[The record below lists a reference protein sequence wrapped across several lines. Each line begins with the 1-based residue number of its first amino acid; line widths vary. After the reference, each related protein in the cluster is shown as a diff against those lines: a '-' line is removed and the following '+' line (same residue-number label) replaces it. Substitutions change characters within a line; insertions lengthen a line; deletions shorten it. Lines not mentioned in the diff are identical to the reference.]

1 MELGALDENFFER
14 WGRSIPAM
22 LRYFQQNM
30 SHEGPRVYDADQLA
44 RISAPLLALLGTETS
59 HRAFVSKSAQHL
71 ARHAA
76 GHVREL
82 AGVGH
87 FAPLVAP
94 ELLAKELAS
103 FFESVR

>member
-1 MELGALDENFFER
+1 
-14 WGRSIPAM
+14 M
-22 LRYFQQNM
+22 LQYFQQNM
-30 SHEGPRVYDADQLA
+30 SAEGPKAYDADQLA
-44 RISAPLLALLGTETS
+44 RISAPVLALWGTETT

-87 FAPLVAP
+87 FAPVGRA
-94 ELLAKELAS
+94 
-103 FFESVR
+103 

>member
-1 MELGALDENFFER
+1 MDGDFFER

-30 SHEGPRVYDADQLA
+30 SREGPRAYDADQMA
-44 RISAPLLALLGTETS
+44 RISAPLLALWGTETT
-59 HRAFVSKSAQHL
+59 HRAFVSQSAQHL

-76 GHVREL
+76 DGHVREL

-87 FAPLVAP
+87 VAPLVAP
-94 ELLAKELAS
+94 EFLAKELAS